1 MQESERDAVARLRA
15 LLVDGRGI
23 AEPRTVAA
31 ALAAVAP
38 DRRHDPI
45 CRLAD
50 AVIAR
55 TGDLTAADP
64 VHRAAAE
71 AVADDPPAL
80 AVALSSWIGGA
91 LARRDVAV
99 LGEIA
104 EWGRRLDARGEH
116 GAARAI
122 SATLRAAAQYA
133 AGDFA
138 AAEATATSVATDA
151 VPAQLRGVIAWVR
164 ALSLQAR
171 GQVDATVALL
181 DAEQPYLGV
190 FDAAADLIRAHGL
203 WISGAHD
210 RVREMLIA
218 IHARARQLGRQH
230 DADFAAAFE
239 RLAARLDGEQ
249 PTLPPPALALGQVSE
264 MVLAEQALALLP
276 DEAAAAEVL
285 GETEPSFRFALPA
298 LACVRYVL
306 CPQHR
311 AGLDEWVSKT
321 ADRSGAL
328 VAARALVARR
338 AGAEVS
344 VDPWQV
350 RSLPAAWR
358 AELAGATPT
367 PSDAATVG
375 VRVLGAVALTTAS
388 TELPIARERVR
399 ALFAVLALH
408 RKVAR
413 ERLAEMLWPGLAPGA
428 AANNLRV
435 TLTYA
440 RRALAEAG
448 APTPAAALVATRAFV
463 ALETPVDLW
472 DLDRRAAEAR
482 SSPDATAWSRAAE
495 LARGR
500 FAPDVGG
507 GDWLDVGQR
516 TVDATVVEVLWR
528 AALAEGS
535 ADVRAAQAAAE
546 RALELDPW
554 CEPAWDALV
563 RALVASGSPT
573 VARAAA
579 RLASE
584 RLGEIG
590 IAPVGMLAEL
600 AG

>member
-1 MQESERDAVARLRA
+1 MHEDERQGVARLRA

-31 ALAAVAP
+31 ALAEVP
-38 DRRHDPI
+38 VTLRQEPI
-45 CRLAD
+45 CRLGD

-55 TGDLTAADP
+55 TGDLAAADP

-71 AVADDPPAL
+71 ALAGDPPAL

-91 LARRDVAV
+91 LARRDAAV

-104 EWGRRLDARGEH
+104 EWGRRLDAHGEH

-122 SATLRAAAQYA
+122 SATLTAAAQYA
-133 AGDFA
+133 VGDFA
-138 AAEATATSVATDA
+138 AAEATATSVAVDA

-164 ALSLQAR
+164 ALSMQAR

-190 FDAAADLIRAHGL
+190 FDLAADIVRAHGL

-210 RVREMLIA
+210 RVREMLVA
-218 IHARARQLGRQH
+218 IHTQARQLGRQH

-239 RLAARLDGEQ
+239 RLAARIDGEL
-249 PTLPPPALALGQVSE
+249 PTLPPPAQAAGQVAE
-264 MVLAEQALALLP
+264 LVLAERAVALLP
-276 DEAAAAEVL
+276 DESAAAAVLAEV
-285 GETEPSFRFALPA
+285 EPSFRFALPA

-311 AGLDEWVSKT
+311 AGLDARVATT
-321 ADRSGAL
+321 ADTSGAFA
-328 VAARALVARR
+328 AARALVARR
-338 AGAEVS
+338 AGVVIP
-344 VDPWQV
+344 VDPWQI
-350 RSLPAAWR
+350 RSLPVAWR
-358 AELAGATPT
+358 AELTEGAPPPT
-367 PSDAATVG
+367 DVGTVG
-375 VRVLGAVALTTAS
+375 VRVLGAVAITAAG
-388 TELPIARERVR
+388 TDVPIARERVR
-399 ALFAVLALH
+399 ALFAALALH
-408 RKVAR
+408 RKLSR

-440 RRALAEAG
+440 RRALSEAG
-448 APTPAAALVATRAFV
+448 ASEPLGLVATRAFV
-463 ALETPVDLW
+463 ALEAPVDLW
-472 DLDRRAAEAR
+472 ALDRRAAEAR

-500 FAPDVGG
+500 FAPDVAG

-528 AALAEGS
+528 AALAEGA
-535 ADVRAAQAAAE
+535 ADVRAAQASAE
-546 RALELDPW
+546 RALDVDPW

-573 VARAAA
+573 AARAAA
-579 RLASE
+579 RLAAE

-590 IAPVGMLAEL
+590 VAPVGTLAEL